1 MRGIEYYGF
10 HLHCFCL
17 RLFAFSI
24 ALPVASIVM
33 AFYGDC
39 VVGAMQI
46 AGT

>member
-1 MRGIEYYGF
+1 MRGIEYYDF
-10 HLHCFCL
+10 YLLCFFL
-17 RLFAFSI
+17 RLFAFAI
-24 ALPVASIVM
+24 ALPCASIVM